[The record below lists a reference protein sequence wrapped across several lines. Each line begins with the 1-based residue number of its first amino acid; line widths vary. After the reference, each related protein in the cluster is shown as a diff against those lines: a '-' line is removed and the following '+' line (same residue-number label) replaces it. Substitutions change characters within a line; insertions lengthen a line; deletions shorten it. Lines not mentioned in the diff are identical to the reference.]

1 MKVLDNQQMRLLDRI
16 TTKEYKI
23 PGLILMENAGMNT
36 TVEVMKALNDDYR
49 KKVIIICGTGNNG
62 GDGFAVAR
70 HLYNKDVQV
79 KVYVIGEESS
89 IQNDG
94 KTNFEAIRAMR
105 VSIGFLK
112 DENDMIDFNLDL
124 MKSDIVVDAIFGTGL
139 NTPVKGI
146 ANEVIRVV
154 NKVQRKIISVDIP
167 SGISGD
173 TGKVLGNAI
182 RATKTVAYQLPKI
195 GNLTAPAIEYNGEL
209 LICPIGIPQ
218 EAIHKSQYEAKLIT
232 EKTLKDILPI
242 RGLNSHKGNYGRALM
257 VAGSRGMTGAA
268 ILASKAAL
276 RSGVGMLHLAIPEE
290 LNDILETQLTEVMT
304 VPFQIP
310 GGNVKEFNGVEDII
324 IGLQRSDVVA
334 LGPGLGRSK
343 ETEIIVERVLRE
355 AKCPVILDADALNV
369 LPNMLKLLKKVKS
382 RCILTPHPGEM
393 AKLTGLSI
401 SEINENRIK
410 VAKDFS
416 KKYGVIVVLKGAST
430 VITDEQGHVYLNTT
444 GNPGMATAGSG
455 DVLTGIITALV
466 GQKIELIDA
475 AMAGVYIHGRAGDE
489 AAKITGE
496 YGMIAS
502 DMVREVPRII
512 TEIVNKKKII

>member
-1 MKVLDNQQMRLLDRI
+1 MKVLDNQQMRLLDKI
-16 TTKEYKI
+16 TTEEYKI

-36 TVEVMKALNDDYR
+36 TTEVMKALNEDYR

-70 HLYNKDVQV
+70 HLYNKDVHV
-79 KVYVIGEESS
+79 KVYIVGDENI
-89 IQNDG
+89 IKNDA
-94 KTNFEAIRAMR
+94 KVNFEAIKAMR
-105 VSIGFLK
+105 VSLGFLK

-139 NTPVKGI
+139 NTTVKGI

-154 NKVQRKIISVDIP
+154 NKVKRKIISVDIP

-173 TGKVLGNAI
+173 TGKILGIAI

-218 EAIHKSQYEAKLIT
+218 DAIQKSQYEAKLIT

-242 RGLNSHKGNYGRALM
+242 RDLNSHKGDYGRALM
-257 VAGSRGMTGAA
+257 IAGSRGMTGAA

-276 RSGVGMLHLAIPEE
+276 RSGVGMLHLAIPEA
-290 LNDILETQLTEVMT
+290 LNDILETELTEVMT
-304 VPFQIP
+304 VPYQIP
-310 GGNVKEFNGVEDII
+310 TEKNKEFTGIEDILV
-324 IGLQRSDVVA
+324 GLKSSKVVA

-343 ETEIIVERVLRE
+343 QTEIIVERVLRE
-355 AKCPVILDADALNV
+355 ATCPVILDADALNV
-369 LPNMLKLLKKVKS
+369 LPSMLKLLKKVKN

-393 AKLTGLSI
+393 ARITGLSI
-401 SEINENRIK
+401 PEINDNRIK

-416 KKYGVIVVLKGAST
+416 RKYGVIVVLKGAST
-430 VITDEQGHVYLNTT
+430 VITDEEGHVYINTT

-455 DVLTGIITALV
+455 DVLTGIIAALV
-466 GQKIELIDA
+466 GQKIDLIDA

-512 TEIVNKKKII
+512 TEIVNQKKIT